1 MWPRIRSRCGTPTP
15 REELDETAVGKGVT
29 DDPAGETYWKIANGI
44 RLTGMP
50 GYKKTLSE
58 KEMWQISQL
67 MADADKLPQEA
78 MDILKKPVPM
88 DPQ

>member
-1 MWPRIRSRCGTPTP
+1 
-15 REELDETAVGKGVT
+15 
-29 DDPAGETYWKIANGI
+29 
-44 RLTGMP
+44 MP